1 MALSHAIMT
10 ALLEDDMSGYELA
23 KAFDI
28 SLGLFWRASH
38 QQIYQELHKLAD
50 RGWLQRETVAQA
62 GKPDKIV
69 YALTEAGRSAMAEW
83 VMGNSRVQ
91 EGKDDLFVKLYNLA
105 ESNAAHLAMEIGHRR
120 EQMMQRLYLY
130 EKIRRR
136 HYADPTALPV
146 RRKGVFLALLAG
158 IRQGEHFLAWCDE
171 AQAILATVDGKE
183 TDGG

>member
-1 MALSHAIMT
+1 
-10 ALLEDDMSGYELA
+10 
-23 KAFDI
+23 
-28 SLGLFWRASH
+28 
-38 QQIYQELHKLAD
+38 
-50 RGWLQRETVAQA
+50 
-62 GKPDKIV
+62 
-69 YALTEAGRSAMAEW
+69 
-83 VMGNSRVQ
+83 
-91 EGKDDLFVKLYNLA
+91 
-105 ESNAAHLAMEIGHRR
+105 MEIDHRR

-183 TDGG
+183 NDGG